1 MYNIKSFCVVIL
13 ARSCLCQIIIIGT
26 DEGCVLPIANPS
38 SKELLEERPPSIYQY
53 LFCWFGCPSHVCV
66 LIILNGIKEIRTFA
80 VIWLQ
85 TPYFLFS
92 GDVAFTPALI
102 QPWLCPH
109 SHLAAWLLSSLS
121 LCRFGSWCNR
131 FWPQSEHL
139 VLSNMVLDFDLI
151 NWLNVKVI
159 CDTTFLLRFRKEP
172 NFGGDYLP
180 RRHQC
185 SWQGLAVVGDVK
197 GGRCQRRSWWR
208 TRWSRSWGCRTGC
221 GRCCSWGRT
230 RCRCLSSRHGNWS
243 LYR

>member
-26 DEGCVLPIANPS
+26 DEMCVLPIANPS

-121 LCRFGSWCNR
+121 LCRFGSWCHWTLR
-131 FWPQSEHL
+131 SLQHGS
-139 VLSNMVLDFDLI
+139 
-151 NWLNVKVI
+151 
-159 CDTTFLLRFRKEP
+159 RFRFDQLTQCQSHLRHHFPPAISKRTQ
-172 NFGGDYLP
+172 F
-180 RRHQC
+180 RRRLFAEQ
-185 SWQGLAVVGDVK
+185 APM
-197 GGRCQRRSWWR
+197 
-208 TRWSRSWGCRTGC
+208 
-221 GRCCSWGRT
+221 
-230 RCRCLSSRHGNWS
+230 
-243 LYR
+243 